1 LLLIINHF
9 GITCLLFWWTWQ
21 GLWLSFSRLVRV
33 NVLSLCCGV
42 MFWLHFLLP
51 FGQPF
56 TCGSWGNLCS
66 CLWSQS
72 HLKVWWSCQFPFLPP
87 QSFQI
92 PCRLVRP
99 IQAML
104 ARTFGQKKK
113 PPNPLLLSSNWSLC
127 SKKSYLFGYLNTYHW
142 HNLMIKNIKETFYA
156 RPFKFK
162 NFPQPTGYS
171 HVSWWV
177 L

>member
-1 LLLIINHF
+1 MFCHYAVVLCFGCIFSYPLVNLLHVALGVI
-9 GITCLLFWWTWQ
+9 CV
-21 GLWLSFSRLVRV
+21 LVSG
-33 NVLSLCCGV
+33 LSLT
-42 MFWLHFLLP
+42 LR
-51 FGQPF
+51 FGD
-56 TCGSWGNLCS
+56 
-66 CLWSQS
+66 
-72 HLKVWWSCQFPFLPP
+72 CQFPFLPP

-104 ARTFGQKKK
+104 ARTFDPKKK

-162 NFPQPTGYS
+162 NFAQPTGYS
-171 HVSWWV
+171 HVWWWFFNWKDIY
-177 L
+177 